1 MNPHLERWLRFAR
14 EDLRMAEL
22 AFEDGIHNQVCFHA
36 HQAVEKTLKGCLEA
50 QGQAPPRTHKRADLI
65 RMVRGST
72 LADLESQLLKVTT
85 RIHVALSDMDR
96 FYIPT
101 RYPDALPGMLP
112 EGWPG
117 EGDAREAL
125 ELAREVL
132 RRITEER
139 L

>member
-1 MNPHLERWLRFAR
+1 MNPHPERWLRFAR

-65 RMVRGST
+65 RLVRGSMLT
-72 LADLESQLLKVTT
+72 DLEPQLLK
-85 RIHVALSDMDR
+85 MDR

-125 ELAREVL
+125 ELAREML